1 MYLKETNQ
9 ATKPTT
15 LQFQNENIVVNFQN
29 WKDLKNL
36 INRIQDNTHSGLSLH
51 ECKQDL
57 RF

>member
-15 LQFQNENIVVNFQN
+15 LQFQMRIVVNFQN

-36 INRIQDNTHSGLSLH
+36 INRIADNTHSGLSLH